1 MDQGQI
7 VGSASILCANIV
19 MFKPNQM
26 PNMRFDLIS
35 LRLFVAVA
43 DELNITRAAQ
53 HEHMV
58 LSAASKR
65 ITELEEMIGTPLL
78 YRHARGVT
86 LTPAGSSLLHYSKQI
101 VHTVEKMRGEL
112 SEYSVGVKGH
122 IRIHANTS
130 AITQFLPEE
139 LRDFSVQHPHIKIDL
154 EEKVSTA
161 IIRSVFDGA
170 ADLGIFAG
178 NIPAP
183 GLQLFPY
190 HTDKLVVVVPNRHVL
205 ARRKS
210 VKFEKTLE
218 YDYVGLQ
225 ADSSLTALQMQAAME
240 LGRSIKMRI
249 QVRSFDAMCRMI
261 QANMGIGILPAS
273 AAAPHSLSMGVKSV
287 GLDETW
293 AVRDLKI
300 CVRDFDALPVIAR
313 QLVEHLSKPDQR

>member
-1 MDQGQI
+1 
-7 VGSASILCANIV
+7 
-19 MFKPNQM
+19 
-26 PNMRFDLIS
+26 MRFDLIS

-43 DELNITRAAQ
+43 DELNITRAARR
-53 HEHMV
+53 EHMV

-86 LTPAGSSLLHYSKQI
+86 LTPAGSSLVHYSRQV
-101 VHTVEKMRGEL
+101 VHTVERMSGEL
-112 SEYSVGVKGH
+112 SEYSLGVKGH

-139 LRDFSVQHPHIKIDL
+139 LSEFCVRHNQIKIDL
-154 EEKVSTA
+154 EEQVSGN
-161 IIRSVFDGA
+161 IIRSVFDGT
-170 ADLGIFAG
+170 ADIGIFAG

-183 GLQLFPY
+183 GLQIFPY
-190 HTDKLVVVVPNRHVL
+190 HTDKLVVVVPHRHAL

-210 VKFEKTLE
+210 VKFEKTLD

-225 ADSSLTALQMQAAME
+225 SDSSLNTLQMQAAMD

-249 QVRSFDAMCRMI
+249 QVRSFDGMCRMI

-273 AAAPHSLSMGVKSV
+273 AVAPHSLSMGVQSV
-287 GLDETW
+287 ALDEPW
-293 AVRDLKI
+293 AERQLKI
-300 CVRDFDALPVIAR
+300 CVRDFSALPVIAR
-313 QLVEHLSKPDQR
+313 QLVEHLSKPD